1 VQQIVHELPF
11 FTPTLDIF
19 SRYDWTWHS
28 PDPGQFERTLADL
41 DPEIWRLPFDRKHG
55 LWIEGKDVLNRYHQ
69 DFELWERMDIFR
81 GGQCFL
87 LDADK
92 TAHVLKLM
100 ARYVPTNDNQK

>member
-1 VQQIVHELPF
+1 
-11 FTPTLDIF
+11 
-19 SRYDWTWHS
+19 
-28 PDPGQFERTLADL
+28 
-41 DPEIWRLPFDRKHG
+41 
-55 LWIEGKDVLNRYHQ
+55 
-69 DFELWERMDIFR
+69 MDIFR